1 MTPVSASM
9 QDQMAD
15 GSLSPVYVI
24 RMHFWENANERQV
37 SRLTRRAKAG
47 HGCLQGGQP
56 DNAGETD
63 EATDGKNSN
72 KGRAF
77 FGRSLNCPEQWHGHD
92 VDAEV
97 R

>member
-37 SRLTRRAKAG
+37 SRLTRRVKAG

-63 EATDGKNSN
+63 EATDGKIPT
-72 KGRAF
+72 RAA
-77 FGRSLNCPEQWHGHD
+77 RSLADRLTVQNNGMGMM
-92 VDAEV
+92 
-97 R
+97 